1 MTATSNGFNFYS
13 TLLTSL
19 LCLGVMLVGGWYFQS
34 SLIEMRIEIMAQQQ
48 DATKQM
54 TEVITKHRMK
64 SNLQAEIIQQL
75 KETVKKQNKQLNQI
89 QVQLQVTQK
98 LLNVSKHVC
107 LKLWLI

>member
-1 MTATSNGFNFYS
+1 M
-13 TLLTSL
+13 
-19 LCLGVMLVGGWYFQS
+19 
-34 SLIEMRIEIMAQQQ
+34 MAQQQ

-64 SNLQAEIIQQL
+64 SDLQAEIIQQL
-75 KETVKKQNKQLNQI
+75 KETVKKQNEQLNQI